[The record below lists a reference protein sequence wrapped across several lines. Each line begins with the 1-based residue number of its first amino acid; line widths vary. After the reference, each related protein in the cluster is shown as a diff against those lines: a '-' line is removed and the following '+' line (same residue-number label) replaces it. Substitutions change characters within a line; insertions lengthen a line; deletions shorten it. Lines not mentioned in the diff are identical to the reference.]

1 MAPANFIS
9 IVKTLWQKR
18 LVRILVAVFVL
29 GGAVYGQYRLARIP
43 LPVDVETSK
52 AGYTPVI
59 AALFKREMLV
69 VQEPSRQ
76 SADEAQREMLLA
88 DDGSEAV
95 TVETHFQSARL
106 HDDITTLL
114 VHANKSVPSPGPH
127 QIVYSTEGEAESSA
141 IRPHPFVDRNA
152 KPCQTAIHISLAEK
166 NRIPTEL
173 QFYQTDGPGALH
185 NRAFAM
191 KAMGADLV
199 VELLTRNLAANFQ
212 GPGCTKT
219 ILVGDW
225 SHTFASPV
233 PLKIILPAGTTV
245 EFWFTPLL
253 EKPPWQGPD
262 GVFEAFELEAL
273 PIAVSSISNVAN
285 NIQVFN
291 AKPAKPTQPL
301 LLKRL
306 LIGSS
311 ELQLHYAGEALV
323 KENGNYAVTFN
334 IWEFVKSNPLL
345 AGILAML
352 DAALLEWI
360 RRIVF
365 K

>member
-9 IVKTLWQKR
+9 TVKTFWKKR
-18 LVRILVAVFVL
+18 LVRILVAAVVL
-29 GGAVYGQYRLARIP
+29 GSAVYAQYRLARIP
-43 LPVDVETSK
+43 LPVDVEISK
-52 AGYTPVI
+52 AGYTPAT

-69 VQEPSRQ
+69 LRGPSRQ
-76 SADEAQREMLLA
+76 TADEAEREMLFA
-88 DDGSEAV
+88 DNGSESV

-106 HDDITTLL
+106 HDDTTNLL
-114 VHANKSVPSPGPH
+114 VHANKPVPSPGLH
-127 QIVYSTEGEAESSA
+127 EIVYSTEGDAASSST
-141 IRPHPFVDRNA
+141 RPRQPVNPSA
-152 KPCQTAIHISLAEK
+152 KPCQTAIHISLADK
-166 NRIPTEL
+166 NRVPTEL

-185 NRAFAM
+185 NRTFEM
-191 KAMGADLV
+191 KALGADLV
-199 VELLTRNLAANFQ
+199 VELLTRNLVANFQ
-212 GPGCTKT
+212 GAGCTKT

-225 SHTFASPV
+225 THTFASPV
-233 PLKIILPAGTTV
+233 PLKIILPAGTTLQ
-245 EFWFTPLL
+245 FWFTPLE
-253 EKPPWQGPD
+253 EKAPWQGPD

-273 PIAVSSISNVAN
+273 PIAVSSVSKVAN
-285 NIQVFN
+285 NDQVFN
-291 AKPAKPTQPL
+291 ANSAKATQPL

-311 ELQLHYAGEALV
+311 ELQIHYAGEALV

-334 IWEFVKSNPLL
+334 VWEFAKSNPLL
-345 AGILAML
+345 ASIFAML

>member
-1 MAPANFIS
+1 MAPANLIS
-9 IVKTLWQKR
+9 IAKTFWQKR
-18 LVRILVAVFVL
+18 LIRILVAAVVL
-29 GGAVYGQYRLARIP
+29 GGAVYAQYRLARIP

-52 AGYTPVI
+52 AGYTPAT

-69 VQEPSRQ
+69 VQGPSLQ
-76 SADEAQREMLLA
+76 SANGAQREMLFA

-95 TVETHFQSARL
+95 TVETDFQSARL
-106 HDDITTLL
+106 HDDITNLL
-114 VHANKSVPSPGPH
+114 LHAKKPVPSPGLH
-127 QIVYSTEGEAESSA
+127 QIVYSTEGDAESSST
-141 IRPHPFVDRNA
+141 RPRQPVNPNA

-185 NRAFAM
+185 NRAFEM
-191 KAMGADLV
+191 KALGADLV

-233 PLKIILPAGTTV
+233 PLKIILPAGTTLQ
-245 EFWFTPLL
+245 FWFTPLG
-253 EKPPWQGPD
+253 EKAPWQGPD

-273 PIAVSSISNVAN
+273 PIAVSSVSKFAN
-285 NIQVFN
+285 NNQVFN
-291 AKPAKPTQPL
+291 AKPAKATKPL

-311 ELQLHYAGEALV
+311 ELQIHYAGEALV

-334 IWEFVKSNPLL
+334 IWEFAKNNPLF